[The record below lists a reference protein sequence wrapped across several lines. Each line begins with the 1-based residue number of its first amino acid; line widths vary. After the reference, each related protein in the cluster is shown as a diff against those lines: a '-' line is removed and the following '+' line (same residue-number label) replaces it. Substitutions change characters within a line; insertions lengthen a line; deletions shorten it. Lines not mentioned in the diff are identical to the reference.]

1 MVKSDSDGDT
11 FPQPVV
17 VGRLVADHPGRLLQ
31 LQSLARSQLIVEV
44 VPQLLQRERLIEGC

>member
-1 MVKSDSDGDT
+1 MVKSDSDGDA

-17 VGRLVADHPGRLLQ
+17 VGRLVADHPGRLFQ

-44 VPQLLQRERLIEGC
+44 VPQLLQRESLIDGC